1 MIDAPLTTDEKLTKA
16 LGLLGM
22 VLDKKLVQTIEPR
35 DLGLVADIG
44 KFLEEMK

>member
-1 MIDAPLTTDEKLTKA
+1 MIALQKA

-22 VLDKKLVQTIEPR
+22 VHDKKMVQTLENHE
-35 DLGLVADIG
+35 LGLMADIG